1 MKEAAGNGNHFA
13 AYRLGKEYLTG
24 EHAPQTSKAAIR
36 YLRDAAGAGSQYAQY
51 LLGKLYLMGREV
63 PRGREQAIHWLTL
76 SASQGNQ
83 YAQLLLERQ
92 DGLQY
97 PAVLLSVTHLLY
109 HLSRVFQERSL
120 PQSSAG
126 LRIDRKRRQQ
136 LQGKRIALGHKP
148 DDHQEEPAWGGMTMG
163 DM

>member
-24 EHAPQTSKAAIR
+24 EHAPQNSKAAIR

-120 PQSSAG
+120 PQSSCASTANAASNSKG
-126 LRIDRKRRQQ
+126 NVSLWATSRTITRRSRP
-136 LQGKRIALGHKP
+136 GA
-148 DDHQEEPAWGGMTMG
+148 A
-163 DM
+163 